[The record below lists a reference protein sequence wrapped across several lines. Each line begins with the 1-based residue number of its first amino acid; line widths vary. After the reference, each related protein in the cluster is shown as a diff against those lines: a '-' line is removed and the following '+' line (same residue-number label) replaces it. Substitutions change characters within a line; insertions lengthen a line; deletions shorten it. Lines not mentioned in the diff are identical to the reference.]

1 MADTRQGQQTTAHND
16 APRMKA
22 ESDLGKPM
30 GRQTG
35 LRTVTPRR
43 LPRHLDRCLRCP
55 PVRRERDRAIGPQLP
70 GQDVLLRDPDTPLE
84 WGVAAQW
91 LSVGVDAPFEG
102 LPIGEDGTIKGTY
115 TTTDDSGTKTWTWT
129 WEFHPVSG

>member
-1 MADTRQGQQTTAHND
+1 
-16 APRMKA
+16 
-22 ESDLGKPM
+22 
-30 GRQTG
+30 
-35 LRTVTPRR
+35 
-43 LPRHLDRCLRCP
+43 
-55 PVRRERDRAIGPQLP
+55 
-70 GQDVLLRDPDTPLE
+70 
-84 WGVAAQW
+84 VAAQW